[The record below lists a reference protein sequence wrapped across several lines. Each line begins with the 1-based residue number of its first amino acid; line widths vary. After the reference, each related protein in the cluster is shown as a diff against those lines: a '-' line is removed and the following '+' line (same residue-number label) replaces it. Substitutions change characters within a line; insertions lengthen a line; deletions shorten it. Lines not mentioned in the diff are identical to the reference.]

1 MRSLGKSDPCG
12 PSSEIVVACVQTA
25 PEIGRKQDNVARGLL
40 AIEQAAAQGAQV
52 VVLPELCNTGYVFES
67 RDEAF
72 ALAENVRDGE
82 SVQQWAEAARR
93 LGLVIVAG
101 FAERAGQSLYNSAAV
116 LGPEGYIGR
125 YRKLHLWNREHLVF
139 EPGDIGLATFQT
151 PLGLIAPVICY
162 DGWFPE
168 VYRQLALRGVDLVCM
183 PTNWVPM
190 AGQSEDERAMANTLA
205 IANAH
210 VSALNI
216 ACADRIGTERGQ
228 RFIGRSLIVAAG
240 GQVLAGPASA
250 DREEILVT
258 RIDLDSSR
266 RASHFNDFNDAL
278 RDRRIDVYGPMHG
291 DGWPPHRS

>member
-1 MRSLGKSDPCG
+1 MHASGNSDPRDT
-12 PSSEIVVACVQTA
+12 PSDLVVACVQMA
-25 PEIGRKQDNVARGLL
+25 PEIGQKQDNVARGLL
-40 AIEQAAAQGAQV
+40 AIERAAARGAQV

-72 ALAENVRDGE
+72 ALSEHVHDGE
-82 SVQQWAEAARR
+82 SVRQWAEAARR

-101 FAERAGQSLYNSAAV
+101 FAERDGESLYNSAAV

-125 YRKLHLWNREHLVF
+125 YRKLHLWNRERLVF

-216 ACADRIGTERGQ
+216 ACADRVGTERGQ
-228 RFIGRSLIVAAG
+228 RFIGRSLVVGAG

-250 DREEILVT
+250 GDEEILLA
-258 RIDLDSSR
+258 RIDLDRSR
-266 RASHFNDFNDAL
+266 RASHFNEFNDAL

>member
-1 MRSLGKSDPCG
+1 M
-12 PSSEIVVACVQTA
+12 
-25 PEIGRKQDNVARGLL
+25 
-40 AIEQAAAQGAQV
+40 
-52 VVLPELCNTGYVFES
+52 
-67 RDEAF
+67 
-72 ALAENVRDGE
+72 
-82 SVQQWAEAARR
+82 
-93 LGLVIVAG
+93 
-101 FAERAGQSLYNSAAV
+101 
-116 LGPEGYIGR
+116 
-125 YRKLHLWNREHLVF
+125 
-139 EPGDIGLATFQT
+139 
-151 PLGLIAPVICY
+151 ICY

-228 RFIGRSLIVAAG
+228 RFIGRSIIVAAG